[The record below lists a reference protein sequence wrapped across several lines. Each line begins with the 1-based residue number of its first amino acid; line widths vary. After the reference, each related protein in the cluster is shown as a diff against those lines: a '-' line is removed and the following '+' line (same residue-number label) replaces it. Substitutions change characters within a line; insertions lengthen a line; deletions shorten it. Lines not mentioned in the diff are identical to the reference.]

1 MPPRFKEFYKPVPT
15 SREVRQRRL
24 SHERQLRSLQ
34 REQVFMGKRLCFRTP
49 QESETESEYEFTPS
63 DTTEIISGLKSTK
76 HDVRVSSLTSLSTRL
91 EQPSEEV
98 RNFIQDQG
106 VELLIGFLNSTDAD
120 EKLQSLW
127 CLTNIAAGEPGI
139 AQTALAA
146 VPYLLAL
153 LSSEDAEIQNQ
164 AIWAV
169 GNLAAEGESARNQL
183 FANGVL
189 NPLVNVVMNTT
200 DSTLLQTACF
210 ALSNM
215 ARMPNSYFNR
225 LFDMDVPQSIARQ
238 LVQFKDDM
246 GCVTELAWV
255 CTYLT
260 AASNSHQ
267 IDQIMATGAIETFL
281 SCATKSSDIAN
292 TALIPIIR
300 TLGNIAAGTDAQTH
314 SLVSQEKFVQL
325 LVRSIEKTSS
335 RAIEKESLWV
345 LSSVTAGSKADVNT
359 MVNAGIITDLARIIE
374 KQNFDLKKE
383 AAYSLLNIAI
393 VGQRISDL
401 PNRDL
406 VPEFVEFVNSQD
418 VELVRMGIQY
428 IALLFEQLP
437 DRQGPELLRGVAGGI
452 DALENQVAVTDDD
465 NARSILSALIDDFY
479 AEGSMM

>member
-63 DTTEIISGLKSTK
+63 DITETISGLKSTK
-76 HDVRVSSLTSLSTRL
+76 HDVRMSSLTSLSTRL
-91 EQPSEEV
+91 ERPSEEV
-98 RNFIQDQG
+98 RRFVLQG
-106 VELLIGFLNSTDAD
+106 ECMELLIGFLNSTDAD

-139 AQTALAA
+139 AQSALAA

-153 LSSEDAEIQNQ
+153 LSSDDAEIQNQ

-189 NPLVNVVMNTT
+189 DPLVSVVNKTM

-215 ARMPNSYFNR
+215 ARMPNSYFNH
-225 LFDMDVPQSIARQ
+225 LFDLNVPQNIAQQ
-238 LVQFKDDM
+238 LVQFKNDM

-260 AASNSHQ
+260 AASSSQQ
-267 IDQIMATGAIETFL
+267 IDQILATGAIETL
-281 SCATKSSDIAN
+281 LACATRSPDIAN

-300 TLGNIAAGTDAQTH
+300 TLGNIAAGTDEQTH
-314 SLVSQEKFVQL
+314 S
-325 LVRSIEKTSS
+325 
-335 RAIEKESLWV
+335 
-345 LSSVTAGSKADVNT
+345 
-359 MVNAGIITDLARIIE
+359 
-374 KQNFDLKKE
+374 
-383 AAYSLLNIAI
+383 
-393 VGQRISDL
+393 
-401 PNRDL
+401 
-406 VPEFVEFVNSQD
+406 
-418 VELVRMGIQY
+418 
-428 IALLFEQLP
+428 
-437 DRQGPELLRGVAGGI
+437 
-452 DALENQVAVTDDD
+452 
-465 NARSILSALIDDFY
+465 
-479 AEGSMM
+479 